1 MDDPLRRSPERKVR
15 IQGEELLSLPMRPA
29 AAVALGPFLAIAL
42 LLIPTPLSP
51 AERMVAALTLWM
63 VAWWLTE
70 AVPLGA
76 TSLLPLALLPA
87 LGVLPAKEAAAPYAN
102 ELIFLF
108 LAGFLLARG
117 LEQWRAHERLAFG
130 IVARTGLDGP
140 RMLLGLMIA
149 TAFLSMWIS
158 NTATAAMMYPI
169 AIALGGFVPAGTAGD
184 RTRTGLMLGIA
195 FAASIGGL
203 GTLIGT
209 PPNLIMAA
217 AAESLAQRPIGF
229 GEYMLIGVPA
239 VLILLPAA
247 WAIIAWGTC
256 RGMAAATADARSLVD
271 QRRAALGPLG
281 TAERR
286 VIAVFLAA
294 AVAWI
299 LREPKAIGGLV
310 IPGLADLLPGLTDTG
325 IGILAAISLFV
336 LSSGGDAPRR
346 LLTWQEA
353 KEIPWEV
360 LLLFGGGLSLAAGME
375 ASGLTARLAGS
386 LGGLAGL
393 PRPVIFLAL
402 AALVVVLSELA
413 SNTAV
418 AALMM
423 PLAASL
429 GAAVGIP
436 PLVLI
441 LVTGLAASTGF
452 ALPVATPPN
461 AIAFG
466 SGMVPVRT
474 MAKAG
479 LWLDVI
485 AILTVVLLASLLVP
499 LVLG

>member
-1 MDDPLRRSPERKVR
+1 MKNRLPL
-15 IQGEELLSLPMRPA
+15 L
-29 AAVALGPFLAIAL
+29 LGPLFAVIFLFL
-42 LLIPTPLSP
+42 PTPLSP
-51 AERMVAALTLWM
+51 AERKVAALTLWM
-63 VAWWLTE
+63 VIWWLSE

-108 LAGFLLARG
+108 LAGFLLARA
-117 LEQWRAHERLAFG
+117 LEHWRAHERLAFG

-140 RMLLGLMIA
+140 RMVLGLMLA
-149 TAFLSMWIS
+149 TGFLSMWIS

-169 AIALGGFVPAGTAGD
+169 ALALGGFVPAGESGD
-184 RTRTGLMLGIA
+184 KTRTALMLGIA

-209 PPNLIMAA
+209 PPNLIMSAA
-217 AAESLAQRPIGF
+217 AGTLAGRPIGF

-239 VLILLPAA
+239 VIVLLPAG
-247 WAIIAWGTC
+247 WAVLVWGAC
-256 RGMAAATADARSLVD
+256 RGMAAAGAGAESVIAE
-271 QRRAALGPLG
+271 RRAKLGPLQG
-281 TAERR
+281 AERR
-286 VIAVFLAA
+286 VIIIFVITAT
-294 AVAWI
+294 AWI
-299 LREPKAIGGLV
+299 LREPKAMGGV
-310 IPGLADLLPGLTDTG
+310 SIPGLVDYLPGLTDAG
-325 IGILAAISLFV
+325 IGLCGAVLLFV
-336 LSSGGDAPRR
+336 VSAGRNDPRR
-346 LLTWQEA
+346 LLTWDEA
-353 KEIPWEV
+353 REIPWEV

-375 ASGLTARLAGS
+375 ASGLTVRLAS
-386 LGGLAGL
+386 TLSGLAGL
-393 PRPVIFLAL
+393 PHAVIYLAL
-402 AALVVVLSELA
+402 AALIVALSELA

-423 PLAASL
+423 PLVAAL
-429 GAAVGIP
+429 GGAVGIP
-436 PLVLI
+436 PLTLI
-441 LVTGLAASTGF
+441 VVTGLAASAGF

-479 LWLDVI
+479 LWLDLI
-485 AILTVVLLASLLVP
+485 AIVVVTLLAITLVP

>member
-1 MDDPLRRSPERKVR
+1 VR
-15 IQGEELLSLPMRPA
+15 IGREEIPSLPMRPS
-29 AAVALGPFLAIAL
+29 AAVALGPLLAIAFFAL
-42 LLIPTPLSP
+42 PTPLSP
-51 AERMVAALTLWM
+51 AERKVAALTIWM
-63 VAWWLTE
+63 VVWWLSE

-76 TSLLPLALLPA
+76 TSLLPLALLPT
-87 LGVLPAKEAAAPYAN
+87 LGVLPARDAAAPYAN

-108 LAGFLLARG
+108 LAGFLLARA

-130 IVARTGLDGP
+130 IVARTGLGGP
-140 RMLLGLMIA
+140 RMVLGLMLA
-149 TAFLSMWIS
+149 TGFISMWIS

-169 AIALGGFVPAGTAGD
+169 ALALGGFVPQGEAGD
-184 RTRTGLMLGIA
+184 RTRAGLMLGIA

-217 AAESLAQRPIGF
+217 SAQSLAGRSIGF

-239 VLILLPAA
+239 VLLLLPAA
-247 WAIIAWGTC
+247 WAIIVWGPC
-256 RGMAAATADARSLVD
+256 RGMAAATADAKQVID
-271 QRRAALGPLG
+271 ERRAALGPLG
-281 TAERR
+281 GAERR
-286 VIAVFLAA
+286 VVTVFLVA

-299 LREPKAIGGLV
+299 LREPKGIGGLT
-310 IPGLADLLPGLTDTG
+310 IPGLTDLLPGLTDTG
-325 IGILAAISLFV
+325 IGVLAAISLFV
-336 LSSGGDAPRR
+336 IPGGGLAPRR

-375 ASGLTARLAGS
+375 GSGLTTRLAHS
-386 LGGLAGL
+386 LTGLSGHDSPIVAY
-393 PRPVIFLAL
+393 LAL
-402 AALVVVLSELA
+402 ALLVVILSELA

-429 GAAVGIP
+429 GPAVGIH
-436 PLVLI
+436 PLGLI
-441 LVTGLAASTGF
+441 VVTGLAASTGF

-466 SGMVPVRT
+466 SGLVPIRM

-479 LWLDVI
+479 LWLDLI
-485 AILTVVLLASLLVP
+485 AILVIVALAVTLVP
-499 LVLG
+499 MVLGGSIRT

>member
-1 MDDPLRRSPERKVR
+1 VR
-15 IQGEELLSLPMRPA
+15 IQREEVLSLVMRPA
-29 AAVALGPFLAIAL
+29 TALGPLLAIAFIL
-42 LLIPTPLSP
+42 LPTPLSP
-51 AERMVAALTLWM
+51 AERKVAALTLWM
-63 VAWWLTE
+63 VVWWLSE

-76 TSLLPLALLPA
+76 TSLLPLALLPT
-87 LGVLPAKEAAAPYAN
+87 LGVLPAKDAASPYAN

-108 LAGFLLARG
+108 LAGFLLARA
-117 LEQWRAHERLAFG
+117 LEHWRAHERLAFG

-140 RMLLGLMIA
+140 RMVLGLMVA
-149 TAFLSMWIS
+149 TGFLSMWIS

-169 AIALGGFVPAGTAGD
+169 ALALGGFVPAGEAGD
-184 RTRTGLMLGIA
+184 RTRAGLMLGIA

-217 AAESLAQRPIGF
+217 AAKEIAGRPIGF

-239 VLILLPAA
+239 VLLLLPAA
-247 WAIIAWGTC
+247 WAILVWGPC
-256 RGMAAATADARSLVD
+256 RGMAAATTDARQAID
-271 QRRAALGPLG
+271 ERRAALGPLAG
-281 TAERR
+281 AERR

-294 AVAWI
+294 AIAWI
-299 LREPKAIGGLV
+299 LREPKAIGSLI
-310 IPGLADLLPGLTDTG
+310 IPGLTDLVPGLTDTG
-325 IGILAAISLFV
+325 IGILAAVTLFV
-336 LSSGGDAPRR
+336 IPSGGEAPRR

-375 ASGLTARLAGS
+375 ASGLTTRLAGS
-386 LGGLAGL
+386 LAGLAGL
-393 PRPVIFLAL
+393 PRPVIYLAL
-402 AALVVVLSELA
+402 AGLVVVLSELA

-429 GAAVGIP
+429 GTAVGIP
-436 PLVLI
+436 PILLI
-441 LVTGLAASTGF
+441 VVTGLAASTGF

-479 LWLDVI
+479 FALDLVS
-485 AILTVVLLASLLVP
+485 ILLVVLVASFLVP
-499 LVLG
+499 LIFG

>member
-1 MDDPLRRSPERKVR
+1 MQ
-15 IQGEELLSLPMRPA
+15 IQQEEILSLLMRPA
-29 AAVALGPFLAIAL
+29 TAVALGPLLAITFVL
-42 LLIPTPLSP
+42 LPTPLSP
-51 AERMVAALTLWM
+51 AERKVAALTLWM
-63 VAWWLTE
+63 VVWWLSE

-76 TSLLPLALLPA
+76 TSLLPLALLPT
-87 LGVLPAKEAAAPYAN
+87 LGVLPAKDAAAPYAN

-108 LAGFLLARG
+108 LAGFLLARA

-140 RMLLGLMIA
+140 RMVLGLMVA
-149 TAFLSMWIS
+149 TGFLSMWIS

-169 AIALGGFVPAGTAGD
+169 ALALGGFVPQGEAGD
-184 RTRTGLMLGIA
+184 RTRAGLMLGIA

-217 AAESLAQRPIGF
+217 AAQALAGRSIGF

-239 VLILLPAA
+239 VLLLLPAA
-247 WAIIAWGTC
+247 WAILVWGPC
-256 RGMAAATADARSLVD
+256 RGMAAATAEAKGVIDA
-271 QRRAALGPLG
+271 RRAALGPLAG
-281 TAERR
+281 AERR
-286 VIAVFLAA
+286 VIAVFLVA

-299 LREPKAIGGLV
+299 LREPKAIGSLF
-310 IPGLADLLPGLTDTG
+310 IPGLTALVPGLTDTG
-325 IGILAAISLFV
+325 IGILAAVTLF
-336 LSSGGDAPRR
+336 LIPSGGETPRP
-346 LLTWQEA
+346 LLTWHEA

-375 ASGLTARLAGS
+375 ASGLTTRLAGS
-386 LGGLAGL
+386 LAGLAGL
-393 PRPVIFLAL
+393 PRPLIYLAL
-402 AALVVVLSELA
+402 AGLVVVLSELA

-436 PLVLI
+436 PIMLI
-441 LVTGLAASTGF
+441 IVTGLAASTGF

-479 LWLDVI
+479 LALDLVSVLLI
-485 AILTVVLLASLLVP
+485 VLLASLLVP